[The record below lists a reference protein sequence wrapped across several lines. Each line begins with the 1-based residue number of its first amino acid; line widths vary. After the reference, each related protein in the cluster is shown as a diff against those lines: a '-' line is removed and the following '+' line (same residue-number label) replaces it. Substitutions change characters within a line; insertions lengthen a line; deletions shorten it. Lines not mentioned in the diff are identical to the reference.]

1 MTRDTFF
8 QAILAR
14 FLARFFPEYHSKVHA
29 AVFLPLFSSYFGLL
43 FIVLAFIRPGL
54 HIVLFSIAGLLLLGS
69 LLAAL
74 SLQSHLK
81 KERKK
86 ENDALLSL
94 FASTD
99 KGKAN
104 LAPSSHEDLPP
115 DCQAISRQYD
125 LFLKQIRQLI
135 TEMRRI
141 GIGIAVDSTRVAAS
155 VANTAEK
162 TQQQRDISEIVSA
175 SSLEANH
182 AIAEVSENTQYVSEK
197 TTNNLA
203 MARGS
208 LDEITDITEKIQ
220 RIHETVTS
228 FIATVEEL
236 GENSSSILEIVNI
249 INSISEQTNLLSL
262 NATIEAARA
271 GEHGKGFAIVA
282 QEVRELSRRITPA
295 TEQITSSINKM
306 IGVVAKTQEET
317 TKILTYSE
325 ETTDVVQRTTKR
337 FNSLI
342 SDFEE
347 ADNQLMKIAAAI
359 EELSTNN
366 TETTE
371 KVNSINTLSQA
382 IAKDMESSGQ
392 SVESLHEVT
401 EKMLEIVASFSTGEG
416 TFDTI
421 IGRAT
426 RLRQKYEE
434 KIGEMHALGV
444 NLFDTNYKKIP
455 NTSPQKF
462 DTGFTKAFID
472 KMQPF
477 FDDDKPTISGCIYC
491 LAVDRNGYLPAHH
504 KFVSQPMTGDPQVD
518 LLNSRHQRIYFNN
531 ETEKRRATHTQPL
544 LLQTY
549 MRDTGE
555 ILNDLSMPIYL
566 NGRHWGALI
575 IGLTPEALLQD

>member
-1 MTRDTFF
+1 MTRDSFF
-8 QAILAR
+8 QAMLAR
-14 FLARFFPEYHSKVHA
+14 LFPEYRSKVNA
-29 AVFLPLFSSYFGLL
+29 AVFLPLFMAFLGVAVV
-43 FIVLAFIRPGL
+43 ILAWVTPGL
-54 HIVLFSIAGLLLLGS
+54 RTILFCLAGLLLFAS
-69 LLAAL
+69 LIGAI

-81 KERKK
+81 NAKKK
-86 ENDALLSL
+86 EIDAVLSL
-94 FASTD
+94 FTSTD

-104 LAPSSHEDLPP
+104 LAPPSHEALPP
-115 DCQAISRQYD
+115 ESQAISKQYD

-141 GIGIAVDSTRVAAS
+141 GIGIAVDSTKVASS

-162 TQQQRDISEIVSA
+162 TQQQRDISEVVST
-175 SSLEANH
+175 SSEEANH
-182 AIAEVSENTQYVSEK
+182 AISEVSENTQYVSEK
-197 TTNNLA
+197 TTNNLS

-236 GENSSSILEIVNI
+236 GENSSSILEIINI
-249 INSISEQTNLLSL
+249 INNISEQTNLLSL

-295 TEQITSSINKM
+295 TEQITNSINTM
-306 IGVVAKTQEET
+306 IGIVEKTQQET
-317 TKILTYSE
+317 AQILEYSE
-325 ETTDVVQRTTKR
+325 ETNSVVQRTTEN

-359 EELSTNN
+359 EELSNN
-366 TETTE
+366 NAEATE
-371 KVNSINTLSQA
+371 KVNSINSLSQA
-382 IAKDMESSGQ
+382 IAEDMASSDQ

-401 EKMLEIVASFSTGEG
+401 EKMLEIVASFRTGEG

-421 IGRAT
+421 MSRAVK
-426 RLRQKYEE
+426 LRQQYEE
-434 KIGEMHALGV
+434 KIREIYAQGV
-444 NLFDTNYKKIP
+444 NVFDTNYKKIP

-462 DTGFTKAFID
+462 ETGFSSAFIE
-472 KMQPF
+472 KMQPI
-477 FDDDKPTISGCIYC
+477 FDDGKATINGCIYC

-504 KFVSQPMTGDPQVD
+504 KAVSQPMTGDPEVD
-518 LLNSRHQRIYFNN
+518 LLNSRHQRIYFSN

-555 ILNDLSMPIYL
+555 ILNDLSMPIYV

-575 IGLTPEALLQD
+575 IGLTPETLLRD